1 MIQKISLLLVLL
13 FTLSVKVDSLIV
25 KSLQLTFKQT
35 IQHLADLDEDEVMSL
50 ELCQFGC
57 YHHRVYKMSITKESE
72 HYNLVLYQ
80 TPQSELGG
88 IYTSEYHDSTAYQ
101 NSFTFSTMQL
111 ADFQEALFPNKN
123 SHSTNHNII
132 KIRFQDQE
140 YWSIDRA
147 SKSKLKTFLESL
159 EAEQCTCENSKY
171 FRTQEYRHDLMEEYL
186 QSKIGDQPISPF
198 IEDQFN

>member
-1 MIQKISLLLVLL
+1 MMQKISLLLVLL
-13 FTLSVKVDSLIV
+13 FSLSIKVDSLII
-25 KSLQLTFKQT
+25 KSHQLTFKQT

-88 IYTSEYHDSTAYQ
+88 IYTSEYHDSTAYH

-111 ADFQEALFPNKN
+111 ADFQEALFPNKS

-147 SKSKLKTFLESL
+147 SKSNLKTFLESL
-159 EAEQCTCENSKY
+159 EADQCTCENSKY
-171 FRTQEYRHDLMEEYL
+171 FRTQAYKDDLIEENFR
-186 QSKIGDQPISPF
+186 SKLDDVPISPF
-198 IEDQFN
+198 IEDLYN